1 MDNKSEYKCFYT
13 GDELDISIGTDI
25 LVRLIKYIINA
36 SNIKT
41 GPSDVL
47 ICSIKLNCS
56 YLECKFI
63 NLAIDKDKEH
73 ILLLNKEYFIKEIL
87 NKEYEPFKDK

>member
-1 MDNKSEYKCFYT
+1 MENKNKYKCFYT

-25 LVRLIKYIINA
+25 LLRIIKYIINH
-36 SNIKT
+36 SDIKT
-41 GPSDVL
+41 SSSDIL

-63 NLAIDKDKEH
+63 NLAIDKNKEH
-73 ILLLNKEYFIKEIL
+73 TLLLNKESYIKEIF
-87 NKEYEPFKDK
+87 N

>member
-1 MDNKSEYKCFYT
+1 MDNKTKYKCFYT
-13 GDELDISIGTDI
+13 GDELDIAIGTDI
-25 LVRLIKYIINA
+25 LVRIIKYIINTSDIKA
-36 SNIKT
+36 SS
-41 GPSDVL
+41 SDIL

-73 ILLLNKEYFIKEIL
+73 ILLLNKENYIKEIL
-87 NKEYEPFKDK
+87 NK

>member
-1 MDNKSEYKCFYT
+1 MENKSNYKCFYT

-25 LVRLIKYIINA
+25 LIRIIKYIIKL
-36 SNIKT
+36 SDIKT
-41 GPSDVL
+41 NISDVL

-63 NLAIDKDKEH
+63 NDAIDKDKEQT
-73 ILLLNKEYFIKEIL
+73 LLLNKHDFIKEIL
-87 NKEYEPFKDK
+87 DKQYEREN